1 MKEKGMNAI
10 TQGFKKDQLH
20 IRETGTENAKDVKL
34 KHPANPGEI
43 IFCL

>member
-1 MKEKGMNAI
+1 MNAI

-20 IRETGTENAKDVKL
+20 IRETATENAKDVKL

-43 IFCL
+43 MFCL